1 MCVFTCVSFFFSFL
15 FVCVCVCVCVFNDL
29 TYIWLII

>member
-15 FVCVCVCVCVFNDL
+15 FVCVCVCVFNDL